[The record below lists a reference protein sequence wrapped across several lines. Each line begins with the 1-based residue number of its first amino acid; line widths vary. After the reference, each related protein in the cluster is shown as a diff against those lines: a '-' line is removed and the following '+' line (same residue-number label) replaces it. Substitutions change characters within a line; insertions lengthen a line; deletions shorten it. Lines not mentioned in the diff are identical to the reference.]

1 MDLISSGPRPGVPPG
16 AWTEQAHVP
25 SGGRHVPL
33 RTETTHK
40 VFSRIMSI
48 KQEKITNQPE
58 NQVNTRRN
66 KDNKNR
72 PMKTSV
78 IYLDYQTQIIINYVY
93 FIYLREIPVKDQ
105 DL

>member
-1 MDLISSGPRPGVPPG
+1 
-16 AWTEQAHVP
+16 
-25 SGGRHVPL
+25 
-33 RTETTHK
+33 
-40 VFSRIMSI
+40 MSI

-93 FIYLREIPVKDQ
+93 FILFKGNTFEGPGPLESALAYFKKNQIELEEMKNTINKIKDS
-105 DL
+105 DGLG